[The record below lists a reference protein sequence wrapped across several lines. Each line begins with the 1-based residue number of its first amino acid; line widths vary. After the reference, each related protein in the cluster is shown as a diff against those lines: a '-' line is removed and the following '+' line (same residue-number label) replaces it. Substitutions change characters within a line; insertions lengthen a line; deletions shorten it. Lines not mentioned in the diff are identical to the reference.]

1 MEGIKPNWFTAYH
14 HYDKLNNEKSLICSN
29 CKGYIFKGDEKIK
42 DGVYL
47 TEDYDSEAICEDC
60 IDSSHIE
67 DD

>member
-1 MEGIKPNWFTAYH
+1 MAN
-14 HYDKLNNEKSLICSN
+14 LMCSS
-29 CKGYIFKGDEKIK
+29 CKGYIFKGDKKIK

-67 DD
+67 DN